1 MDSEIL
7 QNLGTHVFYHGTS
20 LEAAESIAREGFRV
34 WFTDAE
40 GDHYARGG
48 NLGNGIY
55 ISCNWRMAMFF
66 GPTLLRV
73 TVQPGTKL
81 LNAALPPDMACIDSL
96 KREFGREILIKSPW
110 KVLPKN
116 KKLKLGEVIALLRYH
131 YLHTWEKYYRKDPQC
146 SLRCPKRPEVH
157 GLCLDDFRR
166 VLIRYGF
173 HGYGSPASD
182 NGIVVFAGDR
192 LMPAEVIAEVSSDA
206 SGRWGTVDPAEFAS
220 LDQVKDAFRRGG
232 SERAKRL
239 ADFVADREYDGEE

>member
-34 WFTDAE
+34 WYPDPDC
-40 GDHYARGG
+40 GHLPGGG
-48 NLGNGIY
+48 NLGIGVY
-55 ISCNWRMAMFF
+55 ITCNWRMALFS
-66 GPTLLRV
+66 GATLLRV
-73 TVQPGTKL
+73 TVQSGTRL

-96 KREFGREILIKSPW
+96 KREFGREILVKSPW

-131 YLHTWEKYYRKDPQC
+131 YLHTWEKYYREDPA
-146 SLRCPKRPEVH
+146 SSRRCPKRPDVH
-157 GLCLDDFRR
+157 NLRLDDFRR

-173 HGYGSPASD
+173 HGYGSPAGD
-182 NGIVVFAGDR
+182 NGIVLFAGDR
-192 LMPAEVIAEVSSDA
+192 LIPVEVVAEVPSDA
-206 SGRWGTVDPAEFAS
+206 SGRYGTVDPAEYAD
-220 LDQVKDAFRRGG
+220 LDQVKSIFRQSG

-239 ADFVADREYDGEE
+239 AKFVAGGRSAGEE